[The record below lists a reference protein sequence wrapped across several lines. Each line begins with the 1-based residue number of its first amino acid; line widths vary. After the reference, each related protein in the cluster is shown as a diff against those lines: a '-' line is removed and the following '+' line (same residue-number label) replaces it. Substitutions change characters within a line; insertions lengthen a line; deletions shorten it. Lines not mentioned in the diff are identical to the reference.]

1 MDFHS
6 KWGSNAASDGQVGG
20 ASVQGRAFG
29 GGGYATD
36 LEGLFGPIG
45 DELPGS
51 GGVEAMVSSK
61 DSNKKIP
68 SAPYDSLEGQAARL
82 RKLLKSGERDK
93 AKGRLEEYERQERML
108 QHMLSGFYRVDK
120 DLPFYVPDQHLPVG
134 QEILALQRKDL
145 AELSP
150 KDLADLT
157 SVTREMLLTERR
169 GQETWVELQ
178 KGLEV
183 LRDEAKRRR
192 TFPGLPRGPVP
203 SAERTAREGLAD
215 ACRGLFAAHNK
226 VALALI
232 RIAKTEDL
240 ETAISRLVSEP
251 ERLGK
256 VHGDN
261 RGPTRLSRDW
271 QKCVDEIISALK
283 NYLSVIQR

>member
-1 MDFHS
+1 
-6 KWGSNAASDGQVGG
+6 
-20 ASVQGRAFG
+20 
-29 GGGYATD
+29 
-36 LEGLFGPIG
+36 
-45 DELPGS
+45 
-51 GGVEAMVSSK
+51 
-61 DSNKKIP
+61 
-68 SAPYDSLEGQAARL
+68 
-82 RKLLKSGERDK
+82 
-93 AKGRLEEYERQERML
+93 ML